1 MRPNLL
7 TYRAKTMLTL
17 NLLDQTVSTFFGR
30 VNWDARPQLQQAGA
44 MAPMQL
50 VRVRDFFLS
59 IPWSGDP
66 DDLVAR
72 SLAASVAHDPMPE
85 IEDSS
90 LTLSDLFECF

>member
-1 MRPNLL
+1 
-7 TYRAKTMLTL
+7 MLTL

-30 VNWDARPQLQQAGA
+30 VNWDARPQLQKTAA

-50 VRVRDFFLS
+50 ISVREFFLS

-66 DDLVAR
+66 QDLAAR